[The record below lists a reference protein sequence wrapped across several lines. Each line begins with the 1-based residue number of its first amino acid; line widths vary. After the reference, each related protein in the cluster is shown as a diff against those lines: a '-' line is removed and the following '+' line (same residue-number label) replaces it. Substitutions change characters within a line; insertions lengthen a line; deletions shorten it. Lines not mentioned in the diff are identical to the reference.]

1 MALLDVCSD
10 EDFNEFYQTEVG
22 KVKLHLKAG
31 KLVSENDV
39 LGLYNE
45 RDISLYDPNEVL
57 EIIY

>member
-39 LGLYNE
+39 LGLYN
-45 RDISLYDPNEVL
+45 
-57 EIIY
+57 